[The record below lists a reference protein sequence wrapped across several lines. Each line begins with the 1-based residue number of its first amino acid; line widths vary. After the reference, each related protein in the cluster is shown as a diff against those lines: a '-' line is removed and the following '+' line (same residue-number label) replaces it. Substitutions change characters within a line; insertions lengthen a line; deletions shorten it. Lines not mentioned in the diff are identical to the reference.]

1 MKSPAN
7 IVIASRESKLALVQS
22 GMIRDR
28 LAALHPGLVV
38 EILGMTTQGDQILD
52 RPLAQIGGKGLF
64 IKELETA
71 LADGRADIAV
81 HSMKDMPAHLP
92 PGFSIVTVGDRE
104 TPEDAFVSNHYANLG
119 ALPQGARVG
128 TSSLRREC
136 QLRLHYPHLTIH
148 SLRGNVGTRL
158 AKLDADQYDAIIL
171 AAAGL
176 RRLGLG
182 DRIRTVLQPEQS
194 LPAIGQGALAIEYRS
209 ERDEVA
215 ALLAPLTRPETTAV
229 VAAERALGE
238 RLLGS
243 CDVPLAGHA
252 HMEQD
257 GSGARTLVL
266 DGFIGL
272 PDASRHVRDQVRGRP
287 EDAVLLGRQLGD
299 RLLAHGGREILD
311 LLADFKK

>member
-1 MKSPAN
+1 MKSPAR
-7 IVIASRESKLALVQS
+7 IVIATRESKLALVQT

-28 LAALHPGLVV
+28 LIGLHAGLAV
-38 EILGMTTQGDQILD
+38 EVLGMTTQGDQILD

-92 PGFSIVTVGDRE
+92 PGFTILTVGDRE
-104 TPEDAFVSNHYANLG
+104 SPEDAFVSNRYADLA
-119 ALPQGARVG
+119 ALPQAAVVG

-136 QLRLHYPHLTIH
+136 QLRLKYPHLRIE

-158 AKLDADQYDAIIL
+158 NKLDEGRYDAIIL

-182 DRIRTVLQPEQS
+182 DRVRTVLSLEES
-194 LPAIGQGALAIEYRS
+194 LPAIGQGALAIEFR
-209 ERDEVA
+209 EDRADVA
-215 ALLAPLTRPETTAV
+215 ALLAPLARAETTATV
-229 VAAERALGE
+229 TAERALGAT
-238 RLLGS
+238 LLGS

-252 HMEQD
+252 RIGD
-257 GSGARTLVL
+257 GGTLTL
-266 DGFIGL
+266 EGFIGL
-272 PDASRHVRDQVRGRP
+272 PDGSRHLRDSISGHP
-287 EDAVLLGRQLGD
+287 EEAAALGRALGE
-299 RLLAHGGREILD
+299 RLLANGARAILD
-311 LLADFKK
+311 QLAAAK

>member
-1 MKSPAN
+1 MTSLAKIAK
-7 IVIASRESKLALVQS
+7 ITIASRESKLALVQT

-38 EILGMTTQGDQILD
+38 EVLGMTTQGDQILD

-92 PGFSIVTVGDRE
+92 PGFTLITVGDRE
-104 TPEDAFVSNHYANLG
+104 APEDAFVSNHHANLA
-119 ALPQGARVG
+119 ALPQGAVVG

-136 QLRLHYPHLTIH
+136 QLRLKYPHLRIE

-158 AKLDADQYDAIIL
+158 SKLDEGRYDAIIL

-182 DRIRTVLQPEQS
+182 DRIRAVLAMDES
-194 LPAIGQGALAIEYRS
+194 LPAIGQGALAIEFR
-209 ERDEVA
+209 EDRADVA
-215 ALLAPLTRPETTAV
+215 ALLEPLTHPDTTAT
-229 VAAERALGE
+229 VAAERALGAT
-238 RLLGS
+238 LLGS
-243 CDVPLAGHA
+243 CDVPLGGHA
-252 HMEQD
+252 RIE
-257 GSGARTLVL
+257 GNGTLKL
-266 DGFIGL
+266 EGFIGL
-272 PDASRHVRDQVRGRP
+272 PDGSRHLRDAISGPP
-287 EDAVLLGRQLGD
+287 EDAASLGRALGE
-299 RLLAHGGREILD
+299 RLLANGARAILD
-311 LLADFKK
+311 QLAAAKK

>member
-1 MKSPAN
+1 MIHSQKL
-7 IVIASRESKLALVQS
+7 VIATRESKLALVQT

-28 LAALHPGLVV
+28 LTALHPGLVV
-38 EILGMTTQGDQILD
+38 EVLGMTTQGDQILD

-92 PGFSIVTVGDRE
+92 PGFTLITVGERE
-104 TPEDAFVSNHYANLG
+104 APEDAFVSNHHADLASLPNG
-119 ALPQGARVG
+119 AIVG

-136 QLRLHYPHLTIH
+136 QLRLKYPHLRIE

-158 AKLDADQYDAIIL
+158 AKLDEGRYDAIIL

-182 DRIRTVLQPEQS
+182 DRIRAVLSTEDS
-194 LPAIGQGALAIEYRS
+194 LPAIGQGALAIEFR
-209 ERDEVA
+209 EGRDDVA
-215 ALLAPLTRPETTAV
+215 ALLAPLTRADTTAT
-229 VAAERALGE
+229 VAAERALGAT
-238 RLLGS
+238 LLGS

-252 HMEQD
+252 RIVAD
-257 GSGARTLVL
+257 GSLKL
-266 DGFIGL
+266 EGFIGL
-272 PDASRHVRDQVRGRP
+272 PDASRHLRDAITGP
-287 EDAVLLGRQLGD
+287 ASDAVNLGRTLGE
-299 RLLAHGGREILD
+299 RLLASGARAILD
-311 LLADFKK
+311 QLAAGKK